1 MTTRI
6 TARSPGCSCGARR
19 WFNCSCYRES
29 VVYEAKGHPWEIE
42 DTGIPTPAFVAHVA
56 GLHPDCDLIFLPGP
70 AYLSAEYRAAL
81 HPA

>member
-1 MTTRI
+1 
-6 TARSPGCSCGARR
+6 
-19 WFNCSCYRES
+19 